1 MKKRTRQCAVL
12 ICCILF
18 TIVGSM
24 VSVLPVSADII
35 WEPEDMFYNDHASEC
50 TYVNRAF
57 TANGPDGIVI
67 VYKNPESPQKV
78 TQLENGTVIYI
89 SYTYQDSDGILWG
102 IYENTNAKKT
112 GWMPMEYMEIVYDSI
127 SFAEEFQEEIVGAV
141 EQDLDSQYLGQ
152 EIYLWEYPGAE
163 NGTPMQ
169 TQEHLPTYSHVFQ
182 DEEGRLWGNV
192 NYYYGMKNKWVC
204 IDQPTADFEALFP
217 NGAPQR
223 GNTKNEQNNTEQEKT
238 SEEST
243 KISSDSSMEQ
253 PDKQSSAERI
263 VPKQK
268 QSIVIIT
275 TILVLVVVL
284 VTAGLLVILWRR
296 K

>member
-1 MKKRTRQCAVL
+1 M
-12 ICCILF
+12 LF
-18 TIVGSM
+18 RS
-24 VSVLPVSADII
+24 
-35 WEPEDMFYNDHASEC
+35 
-50 TYVNRAF
+50 
-57 TANGPDGIVI
+57 
-67 VYKNPESPQKV
+67 
-78 TQLENGTVIYI
+78 
-89 SYTYQDSDGILWG
+89 
-102 IYENTNAKKT
+102 
-112 GWMPMEYMEIVYDSI
+112 
-127 SFAEEFQEEIVGAV
+127 EEFQEEIVGAV

-223 GNTKNEQNNTEQEKT
+223 GNTKNEQNNTGQEKT

-243 KISSDSSMEQ
+243 KISADSSMEQ

>member
-163 NGTPMQ
+163 MVRQCRHKSICPHTAMYFKMKKGG
-169 TQEHLPTYSHVFQ
+169 F
-182 DEEGRLWGNV
+182 G
-192 NYYYGMKNKWVC
+192 GM
-204 IDQPTADFEALFP
+204 
-217 NGAPQR
+217 
-223 GNTKNEQNNTEQEKT
+223 
-238 SEEST
+238 
-243 KISSDSSMEQ
+243 
-253 PDKQSSAERI
+253 
-263 VPKQK
+263 
-268 QSIVIIT
+268 SIIIM
-275 TILVLVVVL
+275 
-284 VTAGLLVILWRR
+284 A
-296 K
+296 

>member
-1 MKKRTRQCAVL
+1 MKKRTRQCAAL

-112 GWMPMEYMEIVYDSI
+112 GC
-127 SFAEEFQEEIVGAV
+127 VG
-141 EQDLDSQYLGQ
+141 DYF
-152 EIYLWEYPGAE
+152 Y
-163 NGTPMQ
+163 
-169 TQEHLPTYSHVFQ
+169 
-182 DEEGRLWGNV
+182 
-192 NYYYGMKNKWVC
+192 
-204 IDQPTADFEALFP
+204 
-217 NGAPQR
+217 
-223 GNTKNEQNNTEQEKT
+223 
-238 SEEST
+238 
-243 KISSDSSMEQ
+243 
-253 PDKQSSAERI
+253 
-263 VPKQK
+263 
-268 QSIVIIT
+268 
-275 TILVLVVVL
+275 
-284 VTAGLLVILWRR
+284 
-296 K
+296 

>member
-1 MKKRTRQCAVL
+1 MKKRTRQCAAL

-127 SFAEEFQEEIVGAV
+127 SFAEEFQEEIVGSV
-141 EQDLDSQYLGQ
+141 EQDLDSQYLG
-152 EIYLWEYPGAE
+152 
-163 NGTPMQ
+163 
-169 TQEHLPTYSHVFQ
+169 HLPTYSHVFQ
-182 DEEGRLWGNV
+182 DEEGRFWGNV

-243 KISSDSSMEQ
+243 KISADSSMEQ